1 MKDKPKSSSSETCG
15 NSIAAQKASL
25 HSIPQ
30 STGGHKDSKVTPI
43 GSKAM
48 TGAKYQ

>member
-1 MKDKPKSSSSETCG
+1 MKDEKKSETCG

-25 HSIPQ
+25 HAVPQ
-30 STGGHKDSKVTPI
+30 STGGHKNPAVTPI

-48 TGAKYQ
+48 TGANYK

>member
-1 MKDKPKSSSSETCG
+1 MDNDSKPCSMCDQSQ
-15 NSIAAQKASL
+15 AAQKASL

-30 STGGHKDSKVTPI
+30 TTAGHNNDEMTPI

-48 TGAKYQ
+48 TGANYG